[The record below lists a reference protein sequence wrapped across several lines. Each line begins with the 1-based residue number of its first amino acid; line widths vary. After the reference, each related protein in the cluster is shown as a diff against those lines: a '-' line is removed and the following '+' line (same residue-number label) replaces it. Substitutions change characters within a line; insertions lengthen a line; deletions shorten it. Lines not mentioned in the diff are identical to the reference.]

1 MRKTDH
7 IPLAEIELVTY
18 EIVQKDR
25 VEFSCPCSCCYAFW
39 RHSLFPTVSFIT
51 YICAQYSLLHESMC
65 VMVFASGVCL
75 CVGPC
80 IK

>member
-25 VEFSCPCSCCYAFW
+25 VEFSCPCSCCYA
-39 RHSLFPTVSFIT
+39 S
-51 YICAQYSLLHESMC
+51 AC
-65 VMVFASGVCL
+65 VLVRASSNIV
-75 CVGPC
+75 VDAWEQQAW
-80 IK
+80 